1 MTVSME
7 RGFDM
12 TKGEQIFIIILQL
25 VAIFMFVRIIAA
37 TAGCA
42 EVDHPVGWQ
51 DIVVDAAAGTAVLV
65 DVEEKNTLVGE
76 AVNANA
82 SEMEQNDVQ
91 EPVAV
96 QDMGIDL
103 PGGKQA
109 LYDCETIDSLTCC
122 TTAMSWVSPTVHAPG
137 RSMGD
142 LNLPYPL
149 LSSNRIAKTI
159 FRGAEIISK
168 QKSRTS

>member
-25 VAIFMFVRIIAA
+25 VAIFMFVRIVAA

-51 DIVVDAAAGTAVLV
+51 DIVVDAAAGAAVLV

-76 AVNANA
+76 AVNVNA

-91 EPVAV
+91 EPLAV

-109 LYDCETIDSLTCC
+109 LYDCETIDALTCC
-122 TTAMSWVSPTVHAPG
+122 TTRDELGQPYRTCTWKINGRLEPAAP
-137 RSMGD
+137 
-142 LNLPYPL
+142 P
-149 LSSNRIAKTI
+149 
-159 FRGAEIISK
+159 IIIEPDCEDDIPGC
-168 QKSRTS
+168 